1 MASHHTGGDAAFR
14 TKLVARPEADD
25 VGAVSSLS
33 IPRTRQHALSARN
46 AKRRHSSDALGGA
59 ACRKSAKRESN
70 IFQLFV
76 GRASHVRLK
85 LTLSFAPSSIVL
97 YKFTGRPRWRAWGY
111 SCTCTHTLHAVS
123 VPSEGF
129 PSAPGPQDGPEP
141 QQADKCNQRPYSIA
155 RSKAVFMRLTAPHT
169 PRRPR
174 QPTSARARFPA
185 SPDPRHRQN
194 NRAR

>member
-85 LTLSFAPSSIVL
+85 LTHYCTGYVSGIVL
-97 YKFTGRPRWRAWGY
+97 ELIRIRIRMPIPYRIEGPSHSEALCNLGLDPY
-111 SCTCTHTLHAVS
+111 SVS
-123 VPSEGF
+123 VFRIVLWGSFGF
-129 PSAPGPQDGPEP
+129 GG
-141 QQADKCNQRPYSIA
+141 I
-155 RSKAVFMRLTAPHT
+155 V
-169 PRRPR
+169 
-174 QPTSARARFPA
+174 
-185 SPDPRHRQN
+185 
-194 NRAR
+194 

>member
-85 LTLSFAPSSIVL
+85 LTEKRSVL
-97 YKFTGRPRWRAWGY
+97 WY
-111 SCTCTHTLHAVS
+111 
-123 VPSEGF
+123 
-129 PSAPGPQDGPEP
+129 
-141 QQADKCNQRPYSIA
+141 
-155 RSKAVFMRLTAPHT
+155 
-169 PRRPR
+169 
-174 QPTSARARFPA
+174 
-185 SPDPRHRQN
+185 
-194 NRAR
+194 

>member
-85 LTLSFAPSSIVL
+85 LTAISDLV
-97 YKFTGRPRWRAWGY
+97 
-111 SCTCTHTLHAVS
+111 
-123 VPSEGF
+123 
-129 PSAPGPQDGPEP
+129 
-141 QQADKCNQRPYSIA
+141 
-155 RSKAVFMRLTAPHT
+155 RS
-169 PRRPR
+169 
-174 QPTSARARFPA
+174 
-185 SPDPRHRQN
+185 
-194 NRAR
+194 